1 MAGGSVKLSIYST
14 FQDDGTKR
22 AERAID
28 AFTKRFGKL
37 DEKTGVTTIDDATRA
52 LLEQSTQAD
61 RAAAR
66 WQGYSDKLGA
76 AGVAI
81 TKYVSAGAGAVAGA
95 SVKLASD
102 FEDSYAKVKT
112 IMDKSAVAPEKMSAD
127 ILKLST
133 DTGKAA
139 TELNEAVYQAISAS
153 VETEKAVGFTEQA
166 VNLAKVG
173 FTDTSTAVDT
183 LTTTINAYKMS
194 ADDAGTISDKLVQ
207 TQNKGKTTVDELGAS
222 LGAVIPT
229 AAAYGVSLD
238 NLLTGY
244 VELTKQGT
252 NTANATTALNGMLT
266 ELADDGSTVNGIIQD
281 MSGKTFGELM
291 SSGASL
297 GDVMAMLMERVEGN
311 SEEFANLW
319 GNVRASR
326 AALALANAGAEEFN
340 SELSAMASCSGNVSA
355 ALEDLVTPS
364 SRANKA
370 MNAMKNTGIEL
381 GEQFLGALAPALETG
396 ASKAQELFGW
406 FSNLDQGTKQTI
418 ASVIGVAAAAGPA
431 VLGLSK
437 MAGGVSSALS
447 AYGDLTA
454 KLAKVSA
461 EGGRFAGVAGTLG
474 TALSGPVVA
483 GALAA
488 GAAVAVVATAAYDAW
503 KRADEFEGATT
514 RLTEACTSGAPS
526 LEAASAGMLA
536 IGQASGRA
544 AVDVDGLTRAQS
556 ELASAIAERNSQAQ
570 SDINRLESARQVI
583 DRYMNT
589 TVEGAQ
595 AQGQFRAAIATVN
608 ELCGKQY
615 EVVDAANGKVADER
629 GELLETCAAIDEY
642 IATKQ
647 QQIRADALTENLADL
662 YKQQA
667 DDIAA
672 VAEKTEALRRAQADL
687 AAAEEAGITGDAWMT
702 YTEAVA
708 AAQGELDKAQANFDS
723 CTSSIEATEQQ
734 LGNAAAAAE
743 SADASLS
750 TLASGNA
757 VVAGY
762 FGDSTDQLSA
772 FCGGLE
778 EAGVSTEQF
787 RGLSDSELLGLAQAW
802 RGSTDD
808 IRGYMD
814 GLTTSLPASAAAA
827 SQGVAEGVAS
837 GQGATESA
845 AAGLAAAA
853 EGQVAGAAYS
863 MAAAGSSA
871 SSGFAGGIEGGS
883 DAVSSAAA
891 EISSAAEGMAYGDSS
906 SWGYDLGKNFASGIS
921 NAKSLVDNAV
931 SGLAQLVS
939 DVLGHSVPKKGP
951 LRAGGRGEAL
961 WGEHAA
967 EAFAGGARSRSA
979 YVEGAFAEVAA
990 AAEAGMRMSAAPA
1003 AFRAAP
1009 GGMWPQAAAQA
1020 QAAQAPAVNE
1030 TNVNVYVDGSLLDVG
1045 GRVQASLEDFLFE
1058 LEREAAM

>member
-14 FQDDGTKR
+14 FKDDGTKK

-28 AFTKRFGKL
+28 AFAKRFGKL
-37 DEKTGVTTIDDATRA
+37 DEKTGVKTIDDATRA

-61 RAAAR
+61 LAAAR

-133 DTGKAA
+133 ETGKAA
-139 TELNEAVYQAISAS
+139 TELNEAVYQSISAS
-153 VETEKAVGFTEQA
+153 VETEKAVGFTADA
-166 VNLAKVG
+166 VNLAKAG

-194 ADDAGTISDKLVQ
+194 ADDAGAISDKLVQ
-207 TQNKGKTTVDELGAS
+207 TQNKGKTTVDELGSS

-244 VELTKQGT
+244 VELTKQGI

-266 ELADDGSTVNGIIQD
+266 ELADDGSVVNGILQD

-297 GDVMAMLMERVEGN
+297 GDVMSMLMERAGGN

-319 GNVRASR
+319 SNVRASK
-326 AALALANAGAEEFN
+326 AALALANAGADEFN
-340 SELSAMASCSGNVSA
+340 AELDAMATCSGNVSA

-406 FSNLDQGTKQTI
+406 FSSLDQGTKQAI
-418 ASVIGVAAAAGPA
+418 ASVTGVAAAAGPA

-503 KRADEFEGATT
+503 KRADELEGATT

-526 LEAASAGMLA
+526 LEAASAGILA

-556 ELASAIAERNSQAQ
+556 ELASEIAERNSQAQ
-570 SDINRLESARQVI
+570 SDINRLESARQVL

-608 ELCGKQY
+608 ELCGTQY

-629 GELLETCAAIDEY
+629 GEILETCGAIDEY
-642 IATKQ
+642 IAKKQ
-647 QQIRADALTENLADL
+647 QQIRADALTENLGDL

-687 AAAEEAGITGDAWMT
+687 AAAEDAGMTGETWQAYADNVSTAEA
-702 YTEAVA
+702 
-708 AAQGELDKAQANFDS
+708 ELAKAQSNFDS
-723 CTSSIEATEQQ
+723 CTKSIEATEEM
-734 LGNAAAAAE
+734 LGNAAAAADD
-743 SADASLS
+743 ADASLS
-750 TLASGNA
+750 TLASGNS

-762 FGDSTDQLSA
+762 FGEATDDLSA
-772 FCGGLE
+772 FCGSLE
-778 EAGVSTEQF
+778 AAGVSTERF
-787 RGLSDSELLGLAQAW
+787 RSLSDTELLGLAQSW

-808 IRGYMD
+808 IRAYMD
-814 GLTTSLPASAAAA
+814 GLASEMPGKGEAAA
-827 SQGVAEGVAS
+827 QGAADGIAS
-837 GQGATESA
+837 GQGAVSA
-845 AAGLAAAA
+845 AAGGLASAA
-853 EGQVAGAAYS
+853 EGPVDGAVGGMYTAGGDMSDNLAS
-863 MAAAGSSA
+863 GISSGSGVVSTAAGK
-871 SSGFAGGIEGGS
+871 
-883 DAVSSAAA
+883 
-891 EISSAAEGMAYGDSS
+891 ISSAASAMGNGDSS
-906 SWGYDLGKNFASGIS
+906 TWGSHLVQSFASGMRSAAHFIDEAS
-921 NAKSLVDNAV
+921 SFIGGKV
-931 SGLAQLVS
+931 SAF
-939 DVLGHSVPKKGP
+939 LGHSVPKRGP
-951 LRAGGRGEAL
+951 LHVGGMGEAL

-967 EAFAGGARSRSA
+967 ENFARGARNRVS

-990 AAEAGMRMSAAPA
+990 AAEAGMRMRAPA
-1003 AFRAAP
+1003 GAFQAAP
-1009 GGMWPQAAAQA
+1009 GGMWAQAPLQA
-1020 QAAQAPAVNE
+1020 QAAQPQVVENKTE
-1030 TNVNVYVDGSLLDVG
+1030 VYVDGSMLDVG
-1045 GRVQASLEDFLFE
+1045 GRVATALDDFLFE
-1058 LEREAAM
+1058 LEREMAV